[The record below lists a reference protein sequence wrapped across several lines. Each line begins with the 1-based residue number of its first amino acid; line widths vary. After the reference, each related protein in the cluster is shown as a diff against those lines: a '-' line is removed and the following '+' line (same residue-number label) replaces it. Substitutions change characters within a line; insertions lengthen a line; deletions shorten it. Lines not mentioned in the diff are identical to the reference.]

1 MKLFAIFFTKAHLL
15 HTFICYT
22 FTLQRKKIIMF
33 AEINSFLNDLIWGSI
48 LIYVLPILGIFFT
61 VSSRFVQFRYFFRMF
76 NILRDTAH
84 DKEGHIS
91 SFQALMLSVAGRVG
105 GGNIA
110 GVAVAITLGGP
121 GAVFWMWLVG
131 LLGMATSF
139 FECSL
144 AQLYKEK
151 DGVDSCVYRGGPAYY
166 ATRALKQKWL
176 GIIISV
182 LILVTFG
189 FAFNAA
195 QSFIIST
202 SFEST
207 FNIPTWMT
215 GTLITLLFAA
225 TIFGGVKRIAK
236 ISEVIVPIM
245 AMSYLLIAIVVI
257 VLNLSSIPDLITM
270 IIHEAFNPS
279 SAIGGGIGAVILQ
292 GAKRGLYSN
301 EAGLGSAPNVA
312 AVAHVA
318 HPVQQG
324 IVQSFSV
331 FIDTIVL
338 CSCTAFIIL
347 LSGVYTPGAE
357 NVQGVLLTQN
367 ALIEQ
372 VGPLGGYFIT
382 FALLLFGFSSIL
394 YNYYL
399 AENSLNFFNRG
410 NMTTFNIFRLICVL
424 VLVWGSFQDLSS
436 IFSFA
441 DLSMGLLAV
450 INLIVIALLYKP
462 VLKLIKGYES
472 QVKEGKTPVLR
483 YNDYSE
489 FNIDQNTWK
498 EIVSNIND
506 KKN

>member
-1 MKLFAIFFTKAHLL
+1 ML
-15 HTFICYT
+15 
-22 FTLQRKKIIMF
+22 
-33 AEINSFLNDLIWGSI
+33 AEINTFLNDLIWGSI

-61 VSSRFVQFRYFFRMF
+61 ISSRFVQFRYFFKMF
-76 NILRDTAH
+76 HILRETAH

-110 GVAVAITLGGP
+110 GVAVAITLGGA
-121 GAVFWMWLVG
+121 GSVFWMWVIGLV
-131 LLGMATSF
+131 GMATSF

-151 DGVDSCVYRGGPAYY
+151 DGIDAGVYRGGPAYY
-166 ATRALKQKWL
+166 ATKALGQRWL
-176 GIIISV
+176 GVIIS
-182 LILVTFG
+182 ILLMITFG
-189 FAFNAA
+189 FAFNAT

-202 SFEST
+202 SFEAT
-207 FNIPTWMT
+207 FDIPTWISGIVLT
-215 GTLITLLFAA
+215 IVFGL
-225 TIFGGVKRIAK
+225 TIFGGVKRIARM
-236 ISEVIVPIM
+236 SEVIVPVM
-245 AMSYLLIAIVVI
+245 AGSYLLIALVVI
-257 VLNLSSIPDLITM
+257 ILNIGEIPGLISM
-270 IIHEAFNPS
+270 IVTEAFHPS

-292 GAKRGLYSN
+292 GAKRGMFSN

-312 AVAHVA
+312 AVAYVG

-331 FIDTIVL
+331 FIDTIIL

-357 NVQGVLLTQN
+357 GVQGVLLTQN

-372 VGPLGGYFIT
+372 VGPLGGYFVTI
-382 FALLLFGFSSIL
+382 ALFLFGFSSMI

-399 AENSLNFFNRG
+399 AENSLNFFSKG
-410 NMTTFNIFRLICVL
+410 NKTAFNIFKVICISLII
-424 VLVWGSFQDLSS
+424 WGSFQDLGS

-450 INLIVIALLYKP
+450 INMTVIALLYKP
-462 VLKLIKGYES
+462 VLQLIKGYER
-472 QVKEGKTPVLR
+472 QVKEGKVPVLR
-483 YNDYSE
+483 YNDYNE
-489 FNIDQNTWK
+489 FKIDKAIWK
-498 EIVSNIND
+498 EIVDNIND
-506 KKN
+506 KRS